1 MSEDLSGLVR
11 TLVQC
16 SGVKDIERRGW
27 KVRAGVDAPESVADH
42 TFATALAA
50 MMVGDLL
57 GLDTLNLVRM
67 ALLHDVCE
75 AITGDVQPGE
85 MELARKE
92 ELEMAALGRL
102 LRDLPSPLRRKY
114 LLAFREFNC
123 GATPESV
130 MARDLDRIEMALQAI
145 AYERR
150 GVDGKLLDEF
160 WKTADEK
167 VKSRMGKAILR
178 SAATLRPRNS
188 SPSP

>member
-1 MSEDLSGLVR
+1 
-11 TLVQC
+11 
-16 SGVKDIERRGW
+16 
-27 KVRAGVDAPESVADH
+27 
-42 TFATALAA
+42 
-50 MMVGDLL
+50 
-57 GLDTLNLVRM
+57 
-67 ALLHDVCE
+67 
-75 AITGDVQPGE
+75 
-85 MELARKE
+85 
-92 ELEMAALGRL
+92 
-102 LRDLPSPLRRKY
+102 
-114 LLAFREFNC
+114 
-123 GATPESV
+123 